1 MVREKS
7 SWDEE
12 KRRWYKPGFE
22 WTRDFAKLLNNW
34 IIFVS

>member
-7 SWDEE
+7 SWD
-12 KRRWYKPGFE
+12 RWCYKPGFE
-22 WTRDFAKLLNNW
+22 WTRDFAKLLNYW